1 MSPFYWSN
9 LNFFRT
15 LYVLHTGT
23 LEFGMF
29 TGSFAVLDKH
39 NCRLKFSYDCYIP
52 ILEFQAIPCNSI
64 KVVSSILESSKH
76 YNPWPQKLTTSFI
89 FCKRQ
94 SEQQKTGAHSL
105 KFGYALRF
113 VLLVPILSFLRGRCR
128 NKQRIW
134 LFKSSPAGNF
144 PVTLFWTKK
153 FKAIPHNWTRVIC
166 E

>member
-29 TGSFAVLDKH
+29 TGSFVVLDKH

-76 YNPWPQKLTTSFI
+76 YNPWPQKLTATFI
-89 FCKRQ
+89 FANANPSSKKPERTAWNLAVRSGLFLWYIYWVFCVEDVVTSNGFDCSNPAPQ
-94 SEQQKTGAHSL
+94 GISL
-105 KFGYALRF
+105 W
-113 VLLVPILSFLRGRCR
+113 PI
-128 NKQRIW
+128 
-134 LFKSSPAGNF
+134 
-144 PVTLFWTKK
+144 
-153 FKAIPHNWTRVIC
+153 
-166 E
+166 